1 MIKDGTFVFP
11 GEKIA
16 TTEELLAGWG
26 TYNVNNDIISGIIG
40 TFQVNKRR
48 MSAEIKPLTD
58 TPNMVHKGDSVL
70 IEIKK
75 TTKSMVLVDILHV
88 AGKKRSLFGD
98 TTAAIHISNLSRDY
112 VSTTGEKYRIGD
124 IARAKVIQAKP
135 SIKLSTVGPDLGVI
149 KSYCVN
155 CRNVLQKKKGKL
167 ECSICGR
174 VETRKVANDYGE
186 GNLDK
191 R

>member
-11 GEKIA
+11 GEIIA
-16 TTEELLAGWG
+16 TTEELLSGNG
-26 TYNVNNDIISGIIG
+26 TYNVKNDIISGIIG
-40 TFQVNKRR
+40 TFHINKNR
-48 MSAEIKPLTD
+48 MSAEVKPLTN
-58 TPNMVHKGDSVL
+58 TPNSVSKGDIVL

-88 AGKKRSLFGD
+88 AGKTRSLFGD
-98 TTAAIHISNLSRDY
+98 TIAAIHISNLSRDY
-112 VSTTGEKYRIGD
+112 VSATGEKYRIGD
-124 IARAKVIQAKP
+124 IARAKVIQVKP
-135 SIKLSTVGPDLGVI
+135 SIKLSTVGPSLGVI

-155 CRNVLQKKKGKL
+155 CRNILQKKNGKL